1 MVEDCRRAFGVHA
14 APCHTRTVED
24 CWKRTP
30 SDWIKVN
37 VDVAVSQVN
46 NSEGI
51 GAVIRDC
58 DGGWLL
64 GSVRF
69 VGRCNVLFAE
79 LWTIHNSLAQAWIH
93 GYHHVKL
100 ELDILEA
107 VRIVTSST
115 AILQMADKMA
125 VKGRVMNFTT
135 TFFVTVPRD
144 IEALVDG
151 EKERSVNVAVFPYNP
166 GGNT

>member
-1 MVEDCRRAFGVHA
+1 MSGALHDIIIEGNRMVEDCRRAFGVHA

-115 AILQMADKMA
+115 AILQMGWSQRSSSGSIKIGKCGCDML
-125 VKGRVMNFTT
+125 T
-135 TFFVTVPRD
+135 
-144 IEALVDG
+144 
-151 EKERSVNVAVFPYNP
+151 ERIMW
-166 GGNT
+166 